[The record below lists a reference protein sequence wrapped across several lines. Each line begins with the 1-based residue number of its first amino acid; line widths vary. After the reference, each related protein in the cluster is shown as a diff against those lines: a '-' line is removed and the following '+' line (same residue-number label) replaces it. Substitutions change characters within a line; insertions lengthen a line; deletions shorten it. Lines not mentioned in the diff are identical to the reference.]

1 MKSLRKLLFIVLFV
15 FMLTGC
21 IGEVSSYT
29 VKFDSQ
35 GGTEVPSL
43 TIEKGKEITLPEPPT
58 REGYEFAGWYLSADS
73 AEVFL
78 DKTEITKP
86 ITLYAKWLKLY
97 TVTFVTNCSDT
108 VPAATVTEGR
118 LVTEPE
124 VSNEGYTL
132 AGWFTDEEFHDQ
144 FSFNT
149 PVASDLTLY
158 ANWVDSSTVYTV
170 NFMVD
175 GSVYDSKLVTT
186 GQKVTAP
193 NAPVVDF
200 FDFTGWYNGEE
211 AYDFDL
217 AVHSDLTLVASF
229 AQNTVVLQ
237 TEQNHSYA
245 EFLSKKADPAND
257 RTTFIKRDVAFLAG
271 DDNAVSF
278 KLVVQLGTEYDA
290 EEDEFGRI
298 YYGSWTFDYELKVL
312 DNGEFVAADK
322 SLYVDSFDMVNAGV
336 DFNEA
341 AVGKT
346 FKVKV
351 FPRLL
356 TAKQQ
361 ARLDEY
367 AVEYEVSV
375 VDGYNVY
382 EAWELL
388 YMDNSTD
395 AVCYNNYFHFW
406 DEMKAEKEITYSP
419 NALIIQADLALT
431 AEDLPASFLWS
442 DADERLSQSDSD
454 YERAKGSL
462 KDYSTLFFHSI
473 EENGEFH
480 IYGNLFSIDTSAI
493 PVVVREDDNITA
505 EGMCI
510 SHSQLFYIYST
521 ATSESSI
528 ENLSILGNAP
538 KVEDKQKAGG
548 LIFAKIEGSKHLTQ
562 NVISSGFFITF
573 FPNFTLDEYVVNQCK
588 AYDGFNSFIY
598 NWGSPN
604 VTIKN
609 SELIG
614 CGGPIVI
621 QDHIHKGEE
630 NESVGAVVFEN
641 CTIESYVNG
650 QEGWFT
656 VVGASSLVPLIKQ
669 LDAIFNAAGKSFL
682 KTKTDGTNTY
692 TYMNLIVVNKSG
704 SAQSFT
710 TEAISGST
718 KINDGSAFCFGAD
731 NPYLEA
737 MLNQCY
743 QAGAPLFQG
752 DTSAL
757 TTGYGYFDGH
767 DLCGLDGQP
776 ISEYSLF
783 ASNYFCLYYNGM
795 AIVLELFNM
804 GQTL

>member
-1 MKSLRKLLFIVLFV
+1 MKSLRKLLFIILFV

-43 TIEKGKEITLPEPPT
+43 TVEKGKEITLPEPPT

-97 TVTFVTNCSDT
+97 NVTFVTNCEAT
-108 VPAATVTEGR
+108 VPTATITEGR

-170 NFMVD
+170 DFVVD
-175 GSVYDSKLVTT
+175 GVVYDSKLVTT
-186 GQKVTAP
+186 GQKVSAP
-193 NAPVVDF
+193 ADPVVDF
-200 FDFTGWYNGEE
+200 FDFDGWYNGN
-211 AYDFDL
+211 ALYDFNL
-217 AVHSDLTLVASF
+217 AVYSDLELVAGLT
-229 AQNTVVLQ
+229 QNTFVLQ
-237 TEQNHSYA
+237 TRQNDNYA
-245 EFLSKKADPAND
+245 EFKAKRADDAND
-257 RTTFIKRDVAFLAG
+257 RTTFVKRDVAFLAG
-271 DDNAVSF
+271 DDNEV
-278 KLVVQLGTEYDA
+278 KLQLVVQLGTEYNYDT
-290 EEDEFGRI
+290 EEFGRI
-298 YYGSWTFDYELKVL
+298 YYGAWKFEYELQVL
-312 DNGEFVAADK
+312 VDGAYVDADEV
-322 SLYVDSFDMVNAGV
+322 LYVDSFDHDYAGV
-336 DFNEA
+336 DFSEA

-351 FPRLL
+351 YPRFL
-356 TAKQQ
+356 TVLQDVA
-361 ARLDEY
+361 DY
-367 AVEYEVSV
+367 AIDYEVTV

-419 NALIIQADLALT
+419 NALIIQADLTLT

-442 DADERLSQSDSD
+442 DADEGLAPSDSD
-454 YERAKGSL
+454 YNRTKGSL
-462 KDYSTLFFHSI
+462 KDHATLFFHSI

-493 PVVVREDDNITA
+493 PVVVRENDNITA

-510 SHSQLFYIYST
+510 SHAQLFYIYSNT
-521 ATSESSI
+521 TSESSI

-621 QDHIHKGEE
+621 QDHIHKGEA

-656 VVGASSLVPLIKQ
+656 VVGASALVPVIKQ

-704 SAQSFT
+704 SAESFT

-743 QAGAPLFQG
+743 QAGAPVFQG

-767 DLCGLDGQP
+767 NLCGLDGQP

-795 AIVLELFNM
+795 AIVLELFDM

>member
-1 MKSLRKLLFIVLFV
+1 MKSLRKLLFIILFV

-43 TIEKGKEITLPEPPT
+43 TVEKGKEITLPEPPT

-97 TVTFVTNCSDT
+97 NVTFVTNCEAT

-132 AGWFTDEEFHDQ
+132 AGWFTDEEFHNQ

-170 NFMVD
+170 DFVVD
-175 GSVYDSKLVTT
+175 GVVYDSKLVTT

-193 NAPVVDF
+193 ADPEVDF
-200 FDFTGWYNGEE
+200 FDFDGWYNGNSL
-211 AYDFDL
+211 YDFDL
-217 AVHSDLTLVASF
+217 AVHSDLELVAELT
-229 AQNTVVLQ
+229 QNTFVLQ
-237 TEQNHSYA
+237 TRQNDNYA
-245 EFLSKKADPAND
+245 EFKAKRADDAND

-271 DDNAVSF
+271 DDNEV
-278 KLVVQLGTEYDA
+278 KLQLVVQLGTDYDYDT
-290 EEDEFGRI
+290 EEFGRV
-298 YYGSWTFDYELKVL
+298 YYGAWKFEYELQVL
-312 DNGEFVAADK
+312 VDGTYVDADEA
-322 SLYVDSFDMVNAGV
+322 LYVDSFDHDYAGV
-336 DFNEA
+336 DFSEA

-351 FPRLL
+351 YPRFL
-356 TAKQQ
+356 TVLQSV
-361 ARLDEY
+361 DDY
-367 AVEYEVSV
+367 AVEYEVNV

-395 AVCYNNYFHFW
+395 AVCYNSYFHFW
-406 DEMKAEKEITYSP
+406 DALKAEKGINYSP
-419 NALIIQADLALT
+419 NALVIQADLALT
-431 AEDLPASFLWS
+431 AEDLPAQFLWS
-442 DADERLSQSDSD
+442 DADEGLAQSDSD

-493 PVVVREDDNITA
+493 PVVVRENDNITA

-510 SHSQLFYIYST
+510 SHAQLFYIYSNT
-521 ATSESSI
+521 TSESSI

-656 VVGASSLVPLIKQ
+656 VVGASALVPVIKQ

-704 SAQSFT
+704 SAESFT

-743 QAGAPLFQG
+743 QAGAPVFQG

-757 TTGYGYFDGH
+757 TTGYGYFNGTT
-767 DLCGLDGQP
+767 LCGLDGQP

-795 AIVLELFNM
+795 AIVLELFDM